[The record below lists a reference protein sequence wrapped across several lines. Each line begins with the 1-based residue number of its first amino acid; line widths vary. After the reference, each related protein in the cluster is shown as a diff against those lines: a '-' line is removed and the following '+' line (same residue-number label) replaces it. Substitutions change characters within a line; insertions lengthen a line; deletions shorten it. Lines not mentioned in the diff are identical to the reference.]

1 MPQVVDAY
9 VQGKTYQEIDM
20 VKRNILALYEEDLG
34 KYLEIIAGMYMLSP
48 LSRHFFPKITN

>member
-34 KYLEIIAGMYMLSP
+34 KYLETIAGM
-48 LSRHFFPKITN
+48 